1 MKRTEPFEMYQPTS
15 VQEAS
20 LLLKDNGPGG
30 RFLAGGTDLV
40 IAMKEKGLVPKYVV
54 DLKRIP
60 GLAGIHENSDGSIT
74 IGALTTMREIETS
87 PLIKIKFPF
96 LAQSAAEVGS
106 IQIRN
111 RATIGGNM
119 ANATPSADL
128 APSLIALNATAKIV
142 RANGERTTALE
153 EFFCGPGQTVMTADE
168 ILTAIT
174 VPKAPSRLVGEYIKF
189 SPREIM
195 DLAYVG
201 VAVAYTLGEQRLC
214 AGVRIV
220 LGAVAPTP
228 IRARRAE
235 AAIEGEVLTEALAEK
250 AGEIAAEE
258 SKPISDVR
266 SSADYRRAMVGTMTK
281 RALLNA
287 AVGPSK
293 SWVTARAQVL
303 AAMEYWSKGVSGSAC
318 RPMTP
323 VLYCFVSSDR
333 RF

>member
-20 LLLKDNGPGG
+20 RLLKENGPGG

-60 GLAGIHENSDGSIT
+60 GLTGIRENSEGSLT

-87 PLIKIKFPF
+87 PLIKRKFPF

-111 RATIGGNM
+111 RATVGGNM
-119 ANATPSADL
+119 ANATPSADV
-128 APSLIALNATAKIV
+128 APSLIALNASV
-142 RANGERTTALE
+142 RIIGANGERTAALE
-153 EFFCGPGQTVMTADE
+153 EFFRGPGQTIMTVDE
-168 ILTAIT
+168 ILTEIT
-174 VPKAPSRLVGEYIKF
+174 IPQTSSRLVGEYIKF
-189 SPREIM
+189 SPREMM

-201 VAVAYTLGEQRLC
+201 VAVAYTLDEQQRC
-214 AGVRIV
+214 KGVRVV

-235 AAIEGEVLTEALAEK
+235 AAVEGRVLTETLAEK

-266 SSADYRRAMVGTMTK
+266 ASADYRRAMVGTMTK

-287 AVGPSK
+287 AVGPAD
-293 SWVTARAQVL
+293 SWV
-303 AAMEYWSKGVSGSAC
+303 E
-318 RPMTP
+318 
-323 VLYCFVSSDR
+323 R
-333 RF
+333 RERRY